1 VFLNALLLGVAAAI
15 DPALVGAVA
24 FMLTRRDPKRLLAVY
39 LLGGFGISMAA
50 GVVVLFVLKDVGANK
65 HSSAPPEIEIA
76 VGALLLLAAVLVG
89 TGVSARL
96 RERVQARRRTPDE
109 DDLSSEQAERGTD
122 PSVVG
127 AGSTAAATADVEATA
142 EAQSDIADKLDALEG
157 VPVLRK
163 LVPPMRRALEAES
176 PWVAWV
182 AGVAVGLPGA
192 YYLAAIALILK
203 SGSAPAAQV
212 AALLVFNLALFAMVW
227 IPLAGYLVAPA
238 ATKTRVE
245 SLSAWA
251 HTHRRLVIAV
261 VAGLIGA
268 YLIVVGISKL

>member
-1 VFLNALLLGVAAAI
+1 MFFNSLLLGVAAAI
-15 DPALVGAVA
+15 DPVLIGTVA
-24 FMLTRRDPKRLLAVY
+24 FMLTRRRPKRLLAVY
-39 LLGGFGISMAA
+39 LVGGFGISMIA

-65 HSSAPPEIEIA
+65 HSSVPPEIEIA
-76 VGALLLLAAVLVG
+76 VGALAVVAAVLVG
-89 TGVSARL
+89 TGLSARL
-96 RERVQARRRTPDE
+96 RGRVQARRGTRHE
-109 DDLSSEQAERGTD
+109 GELALATD
-122 PSVVG
+122 PSVI
-127 AGSTAAATADVEATA
+127 ATESTGTATADVTAVA
-142 EAQSDIADKLDALEG
+142 EARSEIGEKLTALEG

-163 LVPPMRRALEAES
+163 LVPRLRQALEAES
-176 PWVAWV
+176 PWVAWI
-182 AGVAVGLPGA
+182 AGIAIGMPSA

-203 SGSAPAAQV
+203 SGGAPATQV

-227 IPLAGYLVAPA
+227 IPLTGYLIAPA

-268 YLIVVGISKL
+268 YLIIVGISKL

>member
-1 VFLNALLLGVAAAI
+1 VFFNALLLGVAAAI
-15 DPALVGAVA
+15 DPALIGAVA
-24 FMLTRRDPKRLLAVY
+24 FMLTRREPKRLLAVY
-39 LLGGFGISMAA
+39 LVGGFGISMIA
-50 GVVVLFVLKDVGANK
+50 GVVALFVLKDVGANN
-65 HSSAPPEIEIA
+65 HSSVPPEIEIA

-89 TGVSARL
+89 TGLSVRL
-96 RERVQARRRTPDE
+96 RERVEARRETADE
-109 DDLSSEQAERGTD
+109 GELSRETAASGTD
-122 PSVVG
+122 PPLVG
-127 AGSTAAATADVEATA
+127 AGSTAAGTPDVEATA
-142 EAQSDIADKLDALEG
+142 EAESDITEKLTALEG

-163 LVPPMRRALEAES
+163 LVPRMRRALEAES
-176 PWVAWV
+176 PWVAWI
-182 AGVAVGLPGA
+182 AGVALGLPGA

-203 SGSAPAAQV
+203 SGGAPAAQV

-251 HTHRRLVIAV
+251 HTHRQLVIAI

-268 YLIVVGISKL
+268 YLIIVGISKL

>member
-1 VFLNALLLGVAAAI
+1 MI
-15 DPALVGAVA
+15 
-24 FMLTRRDPKRLLAVY
+24 
-39 LLGGFGISMAA
+39 A

-76 VGALLLLAAVLVG
+76 VGALLVVAAVLIG
-89 TGVSARL
+89 TGLSARL
-96 RERVQARRRTPDE
+96 REHIQARRETHVGDLAGGTPA
-109 DDLSSEQAERGTD
+109 LATD
-122 PSVVG
+122 PS
-127 AGSTAAATADVEATA
+127 AIAAESTATTKADVTAVA
-142 EAQSDIADKLDALEG
+142 EAQSDIGERLDKLEG

-163 LVPPMRRALEAES
+163 LVPRLRQALEAES
-176 PWVAWV
+176 PWVAWI
-182 AGVAVGLPGA
+182 AGVAIGMPSA
-192 YYLAAIALILK
+192 YYLAAIAVILK
-203 SGSAPAAQV
+203 SGGAPATQV

-245 SLSAWA
+245 NLSAWA

-268 YLIVVGISKL
+268 YLIIVGITKL